1 MNANRAFGAAIVAAA
16 VGAVAPSASAC
27 GVCVEDKVA
36 ATYDHAVIE
45 RAAANR
51 QQVVFVAVDGPVDG
65 GALGRKLAKANVKGV
80 VAGTVRVSAAPAAFS
95 FVLDAREQPARAVA
109 RFRQALDDPRVQL
122 MLVRIARDGR
132 LEEP

>member
-1 MNANRAFGAAIVAAA
+1 MTRALVVAIIAAA
-16 VGAVAPSASAC
+16 LATAMPAASAC

-65 GALGRKLAKANVKGV
+65 DALGAKIGKVKVKGV
-80 VAGTVRVSAAPAAFS
+80 VTGTVRVSAAPAAFS
-95 FVLDAREQPARAVA
+95 FVLDAHEDPARAVA
-109 RFRQALDDPRVQL
+109 GFRRVLADSRAQL
-122 MLVRIARDGR
+122 TLVRIARDGR
-132 LEEP
+132 LVEP

>member
-1 MNANRAFGAAIVAAA
+1 MTRALGTAIVVVTALAT
-16 VGAVAPSASAC
+16 GAPVASAC

-65 GALGRKLAKANVKGV
+65 NALGSKVAKAHVKGV

-95 FVLDAREQPARAVA
+95 FVLDSREEPARAVA
-109 RFRQALDDPRVQL
+109 GFRRALDDPRAELTV
-122 MLVRIARDGR
+122 VRIARDGR
-132 LEEP
+132 LVEP

>member
-1 MNANRAFGAAIVAAA
+1 MERALCVVIVAVALSAA
-16 VGAVAPSASAC
+16 LPTASAC

-45 RAAANR
+45 RAIANG

-65 GALGRKLAKANVKGV
+65 GALGRKIAKANVRGV

-95 FVLDAREQPARAVA
+95 FVLDAREEPTRAVTG
-109 RFRQALDDPRVQL
+109 FRHALADPRAQL
-122 MLVRIARDGR
+122 TLLRIARDGR
-132 LEEP
+132 LMEP